1 MQINIALQWHT
12 ILTAQKIKFS
22 MLINTYS
29 SKAQEVIS
37 TLYSKL
43 MSYPLLKY
51 NCSRDIEQRGW
62 RDPCKAN

>member
-1 MQINIALQWHT
+1 MLYANKHYTTMT

-51 NCSRDIEQRGW
+51 NCSLVVWYRTERMK
-62 RDPCKAN
+62 RPL

>member
-1 MQINIALQWHT
+1 MLYANKYYTTMT

-51 NCSRDIEQRGW
+51 NCSRDIEQRG
-62 RDPCKAN
+62 